1 MNESSQIARALH
13 EDHMAVLALLQRLET
28 ACLTAT
34 PPGAEDGVFRA
45 LSSELVAAVETEVRR
60 HFDFE
65 ERDLFPALQ
74 DSGYGDL
81 ADLLTEEHGEIWP
94 VATAV
99 VERLRSAR
107 DGGWTVEAWSGFRPQ
122 AFELAERLQSHIEKE
137 ERALAE
143 AVADTFEGD
152 DDAAIAMAYAA
163 A

>member
-1 MNESSQIARALH
+1 MNESSQIARVLH
-13 EDHMAVLALLQRLET
+13 EDHVAVLALLRRLET
-28 ACLTAT
+28 VCLTAP
-34 PPGAEDGVFRA
+34 PPGRDDATFRA
-45 LSSELVAAVETEVRR
+45 LSSELVAAIETEVRR

-81 ADLLTEEHGEIWP
+81 ADLLTAEHGEIWP

-99 VERLRSAR
+99 VERLRAAR
-107 DGGWTVEAWSGFRPQ
+107 DDGWTVEAWSGFRPL
-122 AFELAERLQSHIEKE
+122 AFELTERLQSHIEKE
-137 ERALAE
+137 ERTLAE
-143 AVADTFEGD
+143 AIADSFEDD